1 MFLCIDLKSF
11 YASCECSMRG
21 LDPFKT
27 NLVVADPSRGK
38 GTISLAVTPHLKSLG
53 IKSRCRLYEIPKEIN
68 YIIAKPRMR
77 KYMEFSSYIYNIY
90 LDYFSEEDIH
100 VYSIDEVFIDLNP
113 YILLYGKSPKD
124 IAKMIMNDVY
134 EKTNITATCGI
145 GTNLYLAKIA
155 LDIISKHVDSN
166 IGYLD
171 EELYKK
177 YLWKYQPLTDFWAIG
192 RGIQTRLNKL
202 GIYDME
208 GISKCDELTLYK
220 EFGINA
226 SLLIDHSKGIETTTM
241 KEIKSYK
248 PKSKSL
254 SSSQI
259 LFHDYN
265 FYDARVVLTEMIDN
279 LVIELNSKKKFAS
292 GLYLYIG
299 YSKDV
304 IKGVSVSYKLKNVT
318 SSYEEILKIYLNL
331 YNKNVN
337 KVIPIRRIGI
347 GFNISNNSSVQ
358 LDLFSDFEDKINE
371 NKLLNNISNIKNKY
385 GSNKILRG
393 VSLVDG
399 ATQKLRNKLVGGH
412 NAE

>member
-53 IKSRCRLYEIPKEIN
+53 IKSRCRLYEIPEEID

-113 YILLYGKSPKD
+113 YILLYGKSPKA
-124 IAKMIMNDVY
+124 IARMIMNEVY

-177 YLWKYQPLTDFWAIG
+177 YLWKYQPLTDFWSIG
-192 RGIQTRLNKL
+192 RGIQKRLNKL

-241 KEIKSYK
+241 KEIKNYK

-279 LVIELNSKKKFAS
+279 LVIELNSKKKFTS
-292 GLYLYIG
+292 GVYLYIG

-304 IKGVSVSYKLKNVT
+304 IRGVSVSYKLKNVT

-347 GFNISNNSSVQ
+347 GFNISSNSSVQ